1 MGVRRVNPNY
11 WSATAIPSRRLSMK
25 LNARVGASGRKDS
38 RTRWL
43 QKLDRDPGN
52 NLVLQFLEITTVL
65 NPKVMVIADVRLW

>member
-1 MGVRRVNPNY
+1 
-11 WSATAIPSRRLSMK
+11 MK